1 MSAVLSRTA
10 GGPPPAAP
18 PHPRHLRRRLA
29 LPVLG
34 GVLIAALVIS
44 AGVGAFPIAPAAVLG
59 VLFDA
64 LGAPDALPF
73 TAQQE
78 AVLTTIR
85 LPRVLLAAVVGAS
98 LAVSGAVLQGLF
110 RNPLADPA
118 LIGVSSGAAL
128 FAAGAIVL
136 SAGPLAGAGRALGG
150 MLLPLSAFCGGLL
163 ATLLIYNLARRNG
176 ATALSVMLLAGIAL
190 NNLALAGIGL
200 FSHLSTDEQLRNI
213 TFWMFGSLAS
223 ASWPMLGSL
232 APVVLVGVVVLLRLA
247 APLDALALGESEAA
261 HLGVNTQSVKRRVI
275 VCSALLV
282 GGLTAVTGII
292 GFIGLIAPHM
302 VRLALGPSH
311 RLLLP
316 AAALTGA
323 ILVVGADSVAR
334 VAVAPAELP
343 LGVLTAFVGAPLFLA
358 LLVRSHRTGGWA

>member
-1 MSAVLSRTA
+1 MSAVLSPAA
-10 GGPPPAAP
+10 GGAPAAP
-18 PHPRHLRRRLA
+18 PHPRHRRRRLA
-29 LPVLG
+29 LPVLA
-34 GVLIAALVIS
+34 GVLLVALVVS
-44 AGVGAFPIAPAAVLG
+44 AGIGAFPIAPAAVLG
-59 VLFDA
+59 VLLDT
-64 LGAPDALPF
+64 LGAPAALPF
-73 TAQQE
+73 TEQQE
-78 AVLTTIR
+78 AVLITIR

-136 SAGPLAGAGRALGG
+136 SAGPLAGVGSALGG
-150 MLLPLSAFCGGLL
+150 MLLPLAAFGGGLL
-163 ATLLIYNLARRNG
+163 ATLLIYNLARRDG

-190 NNLALAGIGL
+190 SNLALAGIGL

-223 ASWPMLGSL
+223 ASWPIL
-232 APVVLVGVVVLLRLA
+232 ATLVPTVAVGAIVLLRLA

-261 HLGVNTQSVKRRVI
+261 HLGVSTQSVKRRVV

-282 GGLTAVTGII
+282 GALTAVTGII

-323 ILVVGADSVAR
+323 ILVVAADSVAR
-334 VAVAPAELP
+334 VVVAPAELP
-343 LGVLTAFVGAPLFLA
+343 LGVLTAFVGAPVFLA
-358 LLVRSHRTGGWA
+358 LLARSHRSGGWA